1 MEKSERFRIIII
13 FKILRLS
20 LLHLLKETIN
30 ILLFFSFFFFCVL
43 QKIPR

>member
-1 MEKSERFRIIII
+1 MEKSERFRIVII

-30 ILLFFSFFFFCVL
+30 ILLFFFLFFFCVL